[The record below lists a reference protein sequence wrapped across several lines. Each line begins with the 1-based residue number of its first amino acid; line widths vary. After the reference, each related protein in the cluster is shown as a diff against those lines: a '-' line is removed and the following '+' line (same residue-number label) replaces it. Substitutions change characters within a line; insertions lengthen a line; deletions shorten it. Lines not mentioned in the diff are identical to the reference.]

1 MLKKK
6 TQIFKYTGILQ
17 KFIMEM
23 CTVSEDQVLFGWMLL
38 IVMDLRTELM
48 SAARVP
54 GAQRIAGIMFYL

>member
-1 MLKKK
+1 
-6 TQIFKYTGILQ
+6 
-17 KFIMEM
+17 MEM